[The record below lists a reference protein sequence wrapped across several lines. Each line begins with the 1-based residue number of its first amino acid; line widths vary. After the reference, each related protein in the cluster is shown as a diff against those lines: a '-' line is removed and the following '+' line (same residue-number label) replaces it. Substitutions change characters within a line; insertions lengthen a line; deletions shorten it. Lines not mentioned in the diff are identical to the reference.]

1 MTQFTEPA
9 VAASRI
15 ESPAPPSVSP
25 TLWRVAGGLA
35 LGHVVLL
42 FAGVSQGVVVE
53 HGDAAAAIQKVF
65 GGANLTRVF
74 AGGYIEAMAFV
85 LLAAAVVMIA
95 RLFGRRTETGRISA
109 QTFLALGVAL
119 VASTL
124 AVGFP
129 PGAAAL
135 YGSQHGADSA
145 AVAMVNDIRNFGF
158 VLQVALM
165 AAMALALGVAALA
178 EKLFTRWVGWV
189 GVVLGGAGIVLVPFA
204 HNVVSL
210 VWTVWWV
217 GLAVLLLRGP
227 RANQAIS

>member
-1 MTQFTEPA
+1 MTQFTRPG
-9 VAASRI
+9 VAGARV
-15 ESPAPPSVSP
+15 EAPAPLTPSP
-25 TLWRVAGGLA
+25 TLARVAGALA

-42 FAGVSQGVVVE
+42 FAGFSQGVSVE
-53 HGDAAAAIQKVF
+53 HGDSPATVQRVY

-74 AGGYIEAMAFV
+74 TGGYVEALSFV
-85 LLAAAVVMIA
+85 VLAAAVVLIA
-95 RLFGRRTETGRISA
+95 RLFGRRTEAGHVAA

-135 YGSQHGADSA
+135 YGSQHGADIGS
-145 AVAMVNDIRNFGF
+145 VAMVNDIRNFGF

-165 AAMALALGVAALA
+165 AAMSLALGIAALA
-178 EKLFTRWVGWV
+178 EQLCTRWVGV
-189 GVVLGGAGIVLVPFA
+189 FGIVLGGVGIVLVPLA

-210 VWTVWWV
+210 VWILWWV
-217 GLAVLLLRGP
+217 GLAVLLLRG
-227 RANQAIS
+227 RRTARQIS